1 MKLRALLAL
10 ALLLSAPAYA
20 QIPGSSRRTQ
30 FANYDVATVAPGIY
44 GIYGLPVQSPKPLKT
59 TGSSTTV
66 SEVAAADDPFAGF
79 VIGDLITVVR
89 PNGLVEQRRVT
100 AIGAIPDSVT
110 VDTAVNWDL
119 ASGFQFSYQRF
130 TVGTGA
136 NTGWWTVGSC
146 DEKDLILSVTT
157 INATSI
163 TFTVQGRQL
172 GAYGVVTT
180 TIYTRTFVAAGNEPV
195 PVVEH
200 MDDLRVGVEIAGD
213 VGVQAVSATFLCRV
227 AR

>member
-10 ALLLSAPAYA
+10 SLLLSAPAHA

-30 FANYDVATVAPGIY
+30 FAAYDVASASAIY

-66 SEVAAADDPFAGF
+66 SEVAAADNPFAGF

-100 AIGAIPDSVT
+100 SVAGIPDNVV

-119 ASGFQFSYQRF
+119 AAGFQFSYQRF

-136 NTGWWTVGSC
+136 NIGWWPVGNC
-146 DEKDLILSVTT
+146 DEKDLVITVTT
-157 INATSI
+157 FAATSI

-172 GAYGVVTT
+172 GAYGAITT

-200 MDDLRVGVEIAGD
+200 MDDLRVGVEVAGD
-213 VGVQAVSATFLCRV
+213 VGVQSVSATFLCRV